1 MEFYSHITRQAQYDH
16 PCAPIYYA
24 GNPNGPKRLP
34 PTHSPAVNHNPGY
47 MPLYQS
53 IASNSMEGGGGG
65 SSMSIG
71 GAMVPA
77 DYHHRMIMM
86 SHASAG
92 GDQRLM
98 VDHHQGQMQAEFR
111 THNVVLPGSPHHL
124 QGTLVCHLITN

>member
-1 MEFYSHITRQAQYDH
+1 
-16 PCAPIYYA
+16 
-24 GNPNGPKRLP
+24 
-34 PTHSPAVNHNPGY
+34 

-86 SHASAG
+86 SHASGG

-98 VDHHQGQMQAEFR
+98 VDHQGPMHAEFN

-124 QGTLVCHLITN
+124 QGTLVCHLIKTY